1 MLAPPPQPQPQ
12 PPQPQ
17 PPQPHAE
24 APQPLLPP
32 HPPQPSPQVPQL
44 LLPPQPPQPSPQP
57 AQPPHA
63 PQPAP
68 QPSPQAPQAPH
79 APHAAHPSP
88 QAPHPE
94 SPLVVP
100 LQPTPTN
107 PRVTNAT
114 TNTPKPTLVMKI
126 SSLWSCIL
134 RHLGRGVSE
143 PLAHLGHEG
152 PKSGPG
158 PRPSHRRPG
167 VEAPPRPASECTSRG
182 YCGCVRSA
190 GSGIVDHCRVPTA
203 TGVPGPAAAAPHT
216 HRANF
221 WKAGFQARDGS
232 RRRPKS
238 TKGAPSVRRLRRS
251 GTSGPNRPR
260 GAE

>member
-1 MLAPPPQPQPQ
+1 MLAPPPQPQ

-17 PPQPHAE
+17 PPAQPHAE

-32 HPPQPSPQVPQL
+32 
-44 LLPPQPPQPSPQP
+44 QPPQPSPQLS
-57 AQPPHA
+57 
-63 PQPAP
+63 PQL
-68 QPSPQAPQAPH
+68 SPQAPQAPH
-79 APHAAHPSP
+79 APHPAHASP
-88 QAPHPE
+88 QPPQPAPQAPHAPHPE

-100 LQPTPTN
+100 LQPMPTN

-114 TNTPKPTLVMKI
+114 TNRPKPTLVMTI

-134 RHLGRGVSE
+134 KHLGRGVSE

-158 PRPSHRRPG
+158 PRRSHRRPG
-167 VEAPPRPASECTSRG
+167 AGSPPRPPSQCTSRG
-182 YCGCVRSA
+182 YCGCVGSA
-190 GSGIVDHCRVPTA
+190 GSGIVDHCRAPTA
-203 TGVPGPAAAAPHT
+203 TGVPGPAAAGRPHT
-216 HRANF
+216 HRASF
-221 WKAGFQARDGS
+221 WKGGLRARDGS